1 MARKYGK
8 KNHVKVDPFSYNLML
23 LGEAKLG
30 KTRLLYEVA
39 EKEVGSDGYIFAE
52 FSREKGASCIE
63 GIIAENISSWEHWI
77 DFVDDIVEN
86 KDSDYRDLR
95 VVFIDTYDQYI
106 TIAEKEAVDLWNR
119 KNPDKKADSLKQS
132 WGNFDGPF
140 DKVKELM
147 FEQTDRLNEVGVT
160 VWWVG
165 HCKTKEVKDI
175 KSDEMYQIV
184 TSDQKKTYFDFIK
197 KNLHFLCSAYFDRQ
211 LQKEKT
217 GRKNIVTKK
226 EEFRTVIKDETRKI
240 RFRDDG
246 YAIDSGS
253 RFNDIKGEIDF
264 DADEF
269 IKTIKD
275 AIRAE
280 IEKSGKSVSERKAE
294 NEKEEQENM
303 ERIAEN
309 EKAAKAKK
317 SIEPLIK
324 EISAFLSNN
333 KSEISKVKPVVVK
346 IRECGYAKPVD
357 IDSKEDAESILE
369 LIHSLE

>member
-52 FSREKGASCIE
+52 FSREKGANCIE
-63 GIIAENISSWEHWI
+63 GIVAENISSWEHWI

-132 WGNFDGPF
+132 WGGFDAPF

-165 HCKTKEVKDI
+165 P
-175 KSDEMYQIV
+175 
-184 TSDQKKTYFDFIK
+184 
-197 KNLHFLCSAYFDRQ
+197 
-211 LQKEKT
+211 
-217 GRKNIVTKK
+217 
-226 EEFRTVIKDETRKI
+226 
-240 RFRDDG
+240 
-246 YAIDSGS
+246 
-253 RFNDIKGEIDF
+253 
-264 DADEF
+264 
-269 IKTIKD
+269 
-275 AIRAE
+275 
-280 IEKSGKSVSERKAE
+280 VSYTHLTL
-294 NEKEEQENM
+294 
-303 ERIAEN
+303 
-309 EKAAKAKK
+309 
-317 SIEPLIK
+317 PTT
-324 EISAFLSNN
+324 
-333 KSEISKVKPVVVK
+333 
-346 IRECGYAKPVD
+346 
-357 IDSKEDAESILE
+357 
-369 LIHSLE
+369 